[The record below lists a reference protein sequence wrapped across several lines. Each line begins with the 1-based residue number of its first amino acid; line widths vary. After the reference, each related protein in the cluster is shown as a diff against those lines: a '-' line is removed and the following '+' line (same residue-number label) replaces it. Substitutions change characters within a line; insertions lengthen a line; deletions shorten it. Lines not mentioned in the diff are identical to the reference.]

1 MPWSARRRNHKVAS
15 PSGGESA
22 GSNPAGG
29 TSFGCALSAKNAD
42 LGAFPFPLWGPS
54 PQTPALRAPCLRFR
68 SGLVGGVIRIR
79 LYAIWRSRV
88 RNSGSR
94 RARSVVIR
102 GPIRATR
109 HHASTAHPRRGETR
123 PDPHHTS
130 PRRQPNLSVVTR
142 DPIRATHHHTNTAHP
157 RRGETRP
164 GPHHTSPRRQPN
176 LSVVTRGPI
185 HTTHHHTN
193 TAHPRRGETRPD
205 PHHTSPR
212 EHRPAAAWPTAARFA
227 PHVST
232 AHPQCGDL
240 RRLFMPRA
248 TREHRDADAPAW

>member
-1 MPWSARRRNHKVAS
+1 LGAPCPQRTRTWALFLF
-15 PSGGESA
+15 PSGGRA
-22 GSNPAGG
+22 PRPPRYGLRVCGSIP
-29 TSFGCALSAKNAD
+29 ALSV
-42 LGAFPFPLWGPS
+42 G
-54 PQTPALRAPCLRFR
+54 LRAPCLRFR

-79 LYAIWRSRV
+79 LYAIWCSRV
-88 RNSGSR
+88 RHSGSR

-102 GPIRATR
+102 GPIRTTR
-109 HHASTAHPRRGETR
+109 HHTNTAHPRRGETR

-130 PRRQPNLSVVTR
+130 PRRQPNLSVVIR
-142 DPIRATHHHTNTAHP
+142 GPIRTTRHHTNTAHP

-212 EHRPAAAWPTAARFA
+212 RQPNLSVVKRGPIHTTHHHA
-227 PHVST
+227 ST
-232 AHPQCGDL
+232 AHRRRGQL
-240 RRLFMPRA
+240 RGTISLTVF
-248 TREHRDADAPAW
+248 PASSVSRSRRPGTGRRR

>member
-1 MPWSARRRNHKVAS
+1 VRPVRKERGPGRFSFS
-15 PSGGESA
+15 PLGAEPPDPRVT
-22 GSNPAGG
+22 GSVFAVPFRPCRWAYGLRVCG
-29 TSFGCALSAKNAD
+29 SDPALSVGLFEFACTPFGALEFAI
-42 LGAFPFPLWGPS
+42 LG
-54 PQTPALRAPCLRFR
+54 
-68 SGLVGGVIRIR
+68 
-79 LYAIWRSRV
+79 
-88 RNSGSR
+88 R

-102 GPIRATR
+102 GPIRATH

-142 DPIRATHHHTNTAHP
+142 DPIHTTHHHTNTAHP

-176 LSVVTRGPI
+176 LSVVTRDPI
-185 HTTHHHTN
+185 HTTHHHAS

-205 PHHTSPR
+205 PLHTSPR
-212 EHRPAAAWPTAARFA
+212 EHRPPAAWPTAARFA

-232 AHPQCGDL
+232 AHPHCGDL

-248 TREHRDADAPAW
+248 TREHR